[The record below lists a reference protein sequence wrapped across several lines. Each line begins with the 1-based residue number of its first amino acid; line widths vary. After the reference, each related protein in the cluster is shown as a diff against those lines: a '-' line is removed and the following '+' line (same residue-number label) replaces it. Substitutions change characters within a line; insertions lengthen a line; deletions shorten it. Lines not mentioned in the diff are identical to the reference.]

1 MSRFRISYMLGCAA
15 VALTAAAGSQAWA
28 ADNVKIGLQL
38 PLSGLMGTIGQQ
50 ALNGAEIAIEDVNK
64 DGGVLGGQLELIVED
79 TESSPQAAMD
89 GIHKLVDVDKV
100 PVVLGEISSGRTIPT
115 ATYSTSHDVIHIGL
129 GSTSPDIR
137 KIGKNFFNMV
147 ATDDVMGKAMV
158 DVASKDTGAKDF
170 GIIVMNDP
178 YGVGIA
184 NEMTKAVDAS
194 GGKVV
199 SRVLYEVGKT
209 DYRAEV
215 QRLFAGK
222 PASVLSVSWGAVARV
237 IQQQAWELGYAKDAN
252 KSWYS
257 AYFSDSVSDCIPE
270 TCEGRKGLD
279 IVPGDEDK
287 FNSLRDR
294 IRQRTGKADAEVT
307 WYAAVAYD
315 AVRVTAE
322 AMKKANSKDTAELNK
337 VFPDI
342 FASYKGVSDPDLSV
356 DADGVQAA
364 QVYGTFIYTNGKI
377 EPYTGAAN

>member
-1 MSRFRISYMLGCAA
+1 MVMLALGSHAMAA
-15 VALTAAAGSQAWA
+15 EP
-28 ADNVKIGLQL
+28 VKIGLQL
-38 PLSGLMGTIGQQ
+38 PLSGLNAPLGQQ

-64 DGGVLGGQLELIVED
+64 EGGVLGGELQLIVED
-79 TESSPQAAMD
+79 TESTPQAAMD

-115 ATYSTSHDVIHIGL
+115 ATYSTSHGVIHIGL
-129 GSTSPDIR
+129 ASTSPDLR

-147 ATDDVMGKAMV
+147 ATDEVMGKAMV
-158 DVASKDTGAKDF
+158 DVASRDTGKKNF

-184 NEMTKAVDAS
+184 NEMTKAATAA

-199 SRVLYEVGKT
+199 STVLYEVNKT

-215 QRLFAGK
+215 QRLFAPK

-237 IQQQAWELGYAKDAN
+237 IQQQAWELGFAKNAN
-252 KSWYS
+252 KAWYS

-279 IVPGDEDK
+279 IVPGDTER
-287 FNSLRDR
+287 FNALRER
-294 IRQRTGKADAEVT
+294 IRQRAGAEKEVT
-307 WYAAVAYD
+307 WYSAVAYD

-322 AMKKANSKDTAELNK
+322 AIKKAGSKDSAALVK
-337 VFPDI
+337 VFPEV
-342 FASYKGVSDPDLSV
+342 FASYKGVSGDDLAV
-356 DADGVQAA
+356 DADGVRKNQA
-364 QVYGTFIYTNGKI
+364 YGTFIYHDGKI
-377 EPYTGAAN
+377 EPYKVSGTN